1 MITSAWSVRL
11 WRVAAIG
18 TSLEAAAAWLCRQH
32 CEIALHELA
41 PMLGLSR
48 ADSVPNLTLRID
60 AGLRSHPRLADDLKE
75 IMARIGRKPKIGL
88 TSRQEA
94 RERRI
99 ATTVKPFA
107 GTLRVT
113 NPARKS
119 RASSRKRVLHDGGQP
134 PL

>member
-1 MITSAWSVRL
+1 GYPPLPSFLARCRFIILVRNPG
-11 WRVAAIG
+11 RVD
-18 TSLEAAAAWLCRQH
+18 
-32 CEIALHELA
+32 
-41 PMLGLSR
+41 LGGCPPRSTR
-48 ADSVPNLTLRID
+48 P
-60 AGLRSHPRLADDLKE
+60 GLRAPDYAPDY
-75 IMARIGRKPKIGL
+75 ARKDEL

-99 ATTVKPFA
+99 DTTVKPFA

-134 PL
+134 P

>member
-1 MITSAWSVRL
+1 MSSGGGPEPERCAR
-11 WRVAAIG
+11 
-18 TSLEAAAAWLCRQH
+18 
-32 CEIALHELA
+32 
-41 PMLGLSR
+41 
-48 ADSVPNLTLRID
+48 
-60 AGLRSHPRLADDLKE
+60 RSHRPMRRIACGREASTVISVDSTTNQVLLQVLFLRCTDNRCQIMFQKE
-75 IMARIGRKPKIGL
+75 IIVVGRSDQAKIEL

-99 ATTVKPFA
+99 VTTVKPFA